1 LLLVAGA
8 LLGMTLLEPNSGY
21 PVLFPS
27 LAGLGFGLGLVVVAS
42 AEAIVGS
49 VSVDDA
55 GLAGGLQ
62 ATAAQ
67 LGGVLGASVLG
78 SVVAARATSVL
89 AARLAA
95 AGVGPARTRHA
106 LAHAALVGQGLS
118 ASPAAAVT
126 QASHAAFISGF
137 HLALLIGSAVAFLGA
152 LAGPFI
158 RRNELTDA
166 VAVHL

>member
-1 LLLVAGA
+1 
-8 LLGMTLLEPNSGY
+8 
-21 PVLFPS
+21 
-27 LAGLGFGLGLVVVAS
+27 
-42 AEAIVGS
+42 
-49 VSVDDA
+49 
-55 GLAGGLQ
+55 
-62 ATAAQ
+62 
-67 LGGVLGASVLG
+67 
-78 SVVAARATSVL
+78 VVAARATSVL